1 MLGRMT
7 RNQLTEQI
15 VVARLA
21 KGLTWQELADAIGRP
36 LLWTTSALLGQHPI
50 PAELGRIL
58 VDKLGLDESAVPVLA
73 APPMRGGLPTAVP
86 TDPTIYRF
94 YEALQVYGGAL
105 KEVIAEQ
112 FGDGIMSAINFS
124 VDLQKKPH
132 PSGDR
137 VVVTFDG
144 KFLPYQ
150 WVSSEQ
156 QVTSKTEPAKPV
168 DLVLS
173 GGGVKFI
180 GLVGA
185 IVALMDAGYSIKRV
199 SGVSAGSVVAA
210 ILAAGCHA
218 GELTGAQVKELAF
231 SVPLHKWR
239 DAGPV
244 PYLGAAWG
252 LARDTSMYRGD
263 VAHDWIR
270 SELKNFGVSTFGDLV
285 FDGDDLPD
293 ERRRR
298 LVVTV
303 ADVTAA
309 QLVRLPWDYRRLY
322 GLDPDE
328 QPVADAVRASMA
340 IPFFYRPVKLA
351 RADGT
356 ACTLVDGGVL
366 SNFPI
371 DTFDRPDGRAPRWP
385 TFGITVMPSPTEGI
399 GAVMPALKPL
409 RFLPQTALLESLLI
423 TMLAGHDQTHLS
435 QPWVAARAIAVE
447 STNVGVLDF
456 DVPRSRLEELYD
468 SGYAAAQAFLSTW
481 DWQGYLDRF
490 RYPGGRG

>member
-1 MLGRMT
+1 M
-7 RNQLTEQI
+7 
-15 VVARLA
+15 
-21 KGLTWQELADAIGRP
+21 
-36 LLWTTSALLGQHPI
+36 
-50 PAELGRIL
+50 
-58 VDKLGLDESAVPVLA
+58 
-73 APPMRGGLPTAVP
+73 
-86 TDPTIYRF
+86 
-94 YEALQVYGGAL
+94 
-105 KEVIAEQ
+105 
-112 FGDGIMSAINFS
+112 
-124 VDLQKKPH
+124 
-132 PSGDR
+132 
-137 VVVTFDG
+137 
-144 KFLPYQ
+144 
-150 WVSSEQ
+150 VSKAQ
-156 QVTSKTEPAKPV
+156 QPKSV

-210 ILAAGCHA
+210 ILAAGSDD
-218 GELTGAQVKELAF
+218 GRLTAEEVKELAF
-231 SVPLHKWR
+231 SVPLRKWR
-239 DAGPV
+239 DAGPL

-252 LARDTSMYRGD
+252 LVRDTSMYRGD

-270 SELKNFGVSTFGDLV
+270 SELKNLGVNVFGDLIL
-285 FDGDDLPD
+285 DEDELLE
-293 ERRRR
+293 ERRNR

-340 IPFFYRPVKLA
+340 IPFFYRPVKLTGT
-351 RADGT
+351 DGT
-356 ACTLVDGGVL
+356 TSTLVDGGVL

-371 DTFDRPDGRAPRWP
+371 DTFDRPDGKAPRWP
-385 TFGITVMPSPTEGI
+385 TFGITVLPRLSEGI

-409 RFLPQTALLESLLI
+409 RFFEQTALLESLVT

-456 DVPRSRLEELYD
+456 DISTGRLEKLYD
-468 SGYAAAQAFLSTW
+468 SGYAAAQTFLSTW
-481 DWQGYLDRF
+481 DWSAYLGRF
-490 RYPGGRG
+490 R